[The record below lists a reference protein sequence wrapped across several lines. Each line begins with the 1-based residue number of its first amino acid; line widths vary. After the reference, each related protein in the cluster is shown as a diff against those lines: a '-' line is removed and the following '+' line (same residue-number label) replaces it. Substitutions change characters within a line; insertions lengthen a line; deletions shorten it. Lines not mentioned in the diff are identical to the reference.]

1 MRNFQTEQP
10 SLQFE
15 YSQLESE
22 IQKLQL
28 KLQIVTE
35 LHQEHIMKLCTKLI
49 KEGIYCLEVKKKL
62 PKVYQNIS
70 SVRPKYNSYRKL
82 AKDLEREL
90 ERNISFYQ
98 RWIMS
103 HEKKPST
110 KLLGISVD

>member
-35 LHQEHIMKLCTKLI
+35 LHQEHIMKLRTKLI

-62 PKVYQNIS
+62 PKV
-70 SVRPKYNSYRKL
+70 
-82 AKDLEREL
+82 
-90 ERNISFYQ
+90 
-98 RWIMS
+98 
-103 HEKKPST
+103 
-110 KLLGISVD
+110 